1 MNEPQKKIMV
11 VDDSELNLMMMES
24 FIDPMGHEVMTAKNG
39 REALE
44 KINADLPDL
53 ILLDVMMPEMDGF
66 EVCRR
71 LKSKDRTRHIPVI
84 IITALDKVDDN
95 VVGIEAGADDFL
107 TRPFE
112 QKILFARMK
121 ALLQTK
127 ELNDEIKRLEQLK
140 EDLTRMIVHDLRTPV
155 SSIKMSL
162 ELLRE
167 TMPPED
173 PKSVELFGIA
183 SSAAADALLLINN
196 VLDVSKLESKTMNL
210 MKEDTSVIELIQ
222 DACNKV
228 RPLTYQNGLKLS
240 LHTHHAEIFC
250 ETDRVLIGR
259 VITNLLSNAIKFA
272 EPQSEILIEAEQYQ
286 DGHVEIGVINQ
297 GVNIPPESRQ
307 IIFEKFGQAAQTKD
321 KNKLGTGL
329 GLNFCKLVVEAHN
342 GKIRVVSPP
351 PQYAQ
356 GAAFYFSLP
365 LR

>member
-1 MNEPQKKIMV
+1 MNASTKKIMV

-24 FIDPMGHEVMTAKNG
+24 FIDPMGHTVMTAKNG

-44 KINADLPDL
+44 KINAELPDL
-53 ILLDVMMPEMDGF
+53 VLLDVMMPEMDGF

-71 LKSKDRTRHIPVI
+71 LKSNDRTRHIPVI
-84 IITALDKVDDN
+84 IITALDKVEDN
-95 VVGIEAGADDFL
+95 VIGIEAGADDFL

-162 ELLRE
+162 ELLRD
-167 TMPPED
+167 TISPSD
-173 PKSVELFGIA
+173 PKTQELFSIA
-183 SSAAADALLLINN
+183 TSAASDALILINN
-196 VLDVSKLESKTMNL
+196 VLDISKLETKNMEL
-210 MKEDTSVIELIQ
+210 HKEDTSLLELIQ
-222 DACNKV
+222 EACNKV
-228 RPLTYQNGLKLS
+228 RPLTYHNRLNLNLQ
-240 LHTHHAEIFC
+240 THHAEIYI
-250 ETDRVLIGR
+250 EVDRVLIER
-259 VITNLLSNAIKFA
+259 VMTNLLSNAIKFA
-272 EPQSEILIEAEQYQ
+272 DPNTDIIIEAEQYQ

-297 GVNIPPESRQ
+297 GVDIPPESQ
-307 IIFEKFGQAAQTKD
+307 QLIFEKFGQAAQTKD

-329 GLNFCKLVVEAHN
+329 GLNFCKLVVEAHQ
-342 GKIRVVSPP
+342 GSIRVISPP
-351 PQYAQ
+351 MHYRH
-356 GAAFYFSLP
+356 GAAFYIHLP